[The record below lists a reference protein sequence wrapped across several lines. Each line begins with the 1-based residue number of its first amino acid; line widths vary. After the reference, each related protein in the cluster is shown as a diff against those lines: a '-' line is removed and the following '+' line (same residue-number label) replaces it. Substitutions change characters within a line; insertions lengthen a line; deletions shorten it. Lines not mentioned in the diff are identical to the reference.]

1 MKKRAIISVSD
12 KNGVVELAK
21 ALAEMDY
28 EIVSTG
34 GTYRTI
40 KDAGVEATY
49 VTEIT
54 GFPEIL
60 EGRVKTLHPNIHGG
74 ILAKRT
80 PAHLSQLEELGI
92 MPIDLVVVN
101 LYPFKQTIAKPD
113 VTLEDAIENI
123 DIGGPTMVRAAA
135 KNYQAVTVVVN
146 PQRYPEII
154 AQLKEKGEI
163 DQETR
168 FSLATE
174 AFAHT
179 AEYDTYISSY
189 LKGIADNQ
197 KGFSD
202 TLFLQGE
209 KIQELRYGEN
219 PHQKAAFYRESGAKG
234 VCIGTARQLHGKE
247 LSFNNI
253 IDINAALELVRE
265 FTQPAA
271 VVIKHTNPCG
281 TAIGKNLSEA
291 YERAFEADSVSAF
304 GGIVGLNREVDKATA
319 EKLAGPF
326 LEAIIA
332 PSFSQ
337 EALTILTK
345 KANVRLLETG
355 SFDQP
360 AHTGFDVKKVNGG
373 ILLQDIDRGRVS
385 ITDLK
390 VVTQKAPTEA
400 ELEELLFA
408 WKVVKHVKSNA
419 IVVSRDNQTVGVGAG
434 QMNRVG
440 AAKIAF
446 EQAGNK
452 CQGAVLASDA
462 FFPFRDTIDQAA
474 QVGIKAIIQPG
485 GSLRDEE
492 SIQAANE
499 HGIAMVFTGMRH
511 FKH

>member
-1 MKKRAIISVSD
+1 
-12 KNGVVELAK
+12 
-21 ALAEMDY
+21 
-28 EIVSTG
+28 
-34 GTYRTI
+34 
-40 KDAGVEATY
+40 
-49 VTEIT
+49 
-54 GFPEIL
+54 
-60 EGRVKTLHPNIHGG
+60 
-74 ILAKRT
+74 
-80 PAHLSQLEELGI
+80 
-92 MPIDLVVVN
+92 
-101 LYPFKQTIAKPD
+101 
-113 VTLEDAIENI
+113 
-123 DIGGPTMVRAAA
+123 
-135 KNYQAVTVVVN
+135 
-146 PQRYPEII
+146 
-154 AQLKEKGEI
+154 
-163 DQETR
+163 
-168 FSLATE
+168 
-174 AFAHT
+174 
-179 AEYDTYISSY
+179 
-189 LKGIADNQ
+189 
-197 KGFSD
+197 
-202 TLFLQGE
+202 
-209 KIQELRYGEN
+209 
-219 PHQKAAFYRESGAKG
+219 SGAKG

-373 ILLQDIDRGRVS
+373 ILLQDIDRGGVS